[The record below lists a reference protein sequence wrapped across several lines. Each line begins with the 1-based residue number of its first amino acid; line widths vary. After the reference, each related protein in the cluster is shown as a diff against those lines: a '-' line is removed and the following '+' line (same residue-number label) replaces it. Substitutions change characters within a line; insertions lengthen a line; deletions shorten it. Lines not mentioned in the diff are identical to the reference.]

1 MYWNI
6 SRHNQQQIYD
16 YNVKGLGKVE
26 FQTGMFKTD
35 IWKHKNYY
43 FEGKRL
49 FQEAGVKGINY
60 VYIVGLPL

>member
-1 MYWNI
+1 MYD
-6 SRHNQQQIYD
+6 H
-16 YNVKGLGKVE
+16 NVKGLGKVE
-26 FQTGMFKTD
+26 FQTGMFKPD